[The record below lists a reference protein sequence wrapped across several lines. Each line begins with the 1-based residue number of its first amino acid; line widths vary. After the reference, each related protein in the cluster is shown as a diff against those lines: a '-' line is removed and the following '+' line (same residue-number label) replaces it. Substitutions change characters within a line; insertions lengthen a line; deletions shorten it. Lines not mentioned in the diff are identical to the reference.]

1 MAGGKLSPRQKMIG
15 MMYLVLTALLALNV
29 SKEILDA
36 FVTINAGL
44 ENTGSS
50 FDKDLAA
57 LYARF
62 DEKKSVDPLRVTP
75 NWEKAQEAKRMSKE
89 LNQYIDLLKKRLIR
103 ETEGFAN
110 HEEDTAKLMYVDGKD
125 NYDVPTDILIGDS
138 EDGSAGESRIL
149 KDKLNA
155 YEKDML
161 ALLPE
166 NTAKQLHL
174 NIDTEDPVD
183 GGETRTW
190 EMRNFYHSPL
200 AASVTILSKIQDDI
214 KSAEADVVDELLK
227 ATDSDII
234 PFDTVAAR
242 VVAPSNYI
250 LLGEDYNADIFL
262 AAFNKTLVPQVY
274 IGDYDPATGKMI
286 GGYDS
291 VNVDH
296 GLGKYKLT
304 TDKEG
309 VMTYEGVINMK
320 TPKGTYMQF
329 PFQSQYIVARPSAT
343 ASADKMNVVYA
354 GLVNPITVSVPGVPN
369 EKVRVSC
376 DNGTLTPLGG
386 GKYNVTAP
394 KTGRPCKIN
403 ISAETDSGSVR
414 PMGVMEFRVKQLPAP
429 LVYPSGATPQR
440 TSAASLANSL
450 GLVCTYG
457 PDFNFQATAS
467 VVSFSMDIMAPG
479 GTSFLYSKEGLTGNQ
494 IPQAA
499 KDILRN
505 ARRGTKVYFYAI
517 NSVGADGN
525 RVKSPDCTY
534 VIQ

>member
-50 FDKDLAA
+50 FDKDLAS

-75 NWEKAQEAKRMSKE
+75 NWEKAQEAKKMSTE

-103 ETEGFAN
+103 ETEGFVN
-110 HEEDTAKLMYVDGKD
+110 HEEDTCHLMYVSGKD

-149 KDKLNA
+149 KEKLNT
-155 YEKDML
+155 YETSLL

-174 NIDTEDPVD
+174 NIETEDPQD

-200 AASVTILSKIQDDI
+200 AASITILSKIQDDL
-214 KSAEADVVDELLK
+214 KAAEADVVEELLK
-227 ATDSDII
+227 STDADII

-291 VNVDH
+291 LTVDH
-296 GLGKYKLT
+296 GLGKYKLQ

-320 TPKGTYMQF
+320 TPKGTFMQF

-343 ASADKMNVVYA
+343 VSATKMNVMYA
-354 GLVNPITVSVPGVPN
+354 GLENPIKVSVPGVPN
-369 EKVRVSC
+369 EKVRVTCSSGTLVPKG
-376 DNGTLTPLGG
+376 NGEFVVINPSPGTLT
-386 GKYNVTAP
+386 VSV
-394 KTGRPCKIN
+394 
-403 ISAETDSGSVR
+403 SAENDSGAAR
-414 PMGVMEFRVKQLPAP
+414 PMGKMDFRVKRLPKP
-429 LVYPSGATPQR
+429 Y
-440 TSAASLANSL
+440 
-450 GLVCTYG
+450 
-457 PDFNFQATAS
+457 AS
-467 VVSFSMDIMAPG
+467 VSGVTGNKASSSQLGASPG
-479 GTSFLYSKEGLTGNQ
+479 LLCVYRDFDYEAKPKVTSFKYEIWNGGIGSPSKLYTGNLFDQ
-494 IPQAA
+494 DTQTRFRG
-499 KDILRN
+499 LR
-505 ARRGTKVYFYAI
+505 R
-517 NSVGADGN
+517 GN
-525 RVKSPDCTY
+525 RVIFTEIKAVGPDGVTVTLDDVT
-534 VIQ
+534 VIVQ

>member
-44 ENTGSS
+44 ENTGQG
-50 FDKDLAA
+50 FDQDLAA

-62 DEKKSVDPLRVTP
+62 DEKKSVDPLRVTA

-89 LNQYIDLLKKRLIR
+89 VNQYIDLLKKRLIR

-110 HEEDTAKLMYVDGKD
+110 HEEDTARLMYVDGKD
-125 NYDVPTDILIGDS
+125 NYDVSTDIMIGQS
-138 EDGSAGESRIL
+138 EDGSAGEARIL
-149 KDKLNA
+149 KTKLTEYKTNL
-155 YEKDML
+155 L

-166 NTAKQLHL
+166 HTAKQLHL
-174 NIDTEDPVD
+174 PIDTQDPQD

-200 AASVTILSKIQDDI
+200 AASVTILSKIQDDV

-242 VVAPSNYI
+242 VIAPTSYV
-250 LLGEDYNADIFL
+250 LLGEEYNADIFL
-262 AAFNKTLVPQVY
+262 AAFNKTLVPQVL
-274 IGDYDPATGKMI
+274 IGKYDSATGKMI
-286 GGYDS
+286 GAYDS
-291 VNVDH
+291 LPVFN
-296 GLGKYKLT
+296 GLGQYRMT
-304 TDKEG
+304 ADKEG
-309 VMTYEGVINMK
+309 IMTYEGVINMK

-343 ASADKMNVVYA
+343 ASADKMNVMYA
-354 GLVNPITVSVPGVPN
+354 GLINPITVSVPGIPN
-369 EKVRVSC
+369 EKVRVTC

-386 GKYNVTAP
+386 GKYNVTGPRA
-394 KTGRPCKIN
+394 GFCHIN
-403 ISAETDSGSVR
+403 ISAETDSGKVK
-414 PMGVMEFRVKQLPAP
+414 PMGTQEFRVKNLPAP
-429 LVYPSGATPQR
+429 MVYPSGVP
-440 TSAASLANSL
+440 SARPKASEIGNSL

-457 PDFNFQATAS
+457 PEFLFDAKAS
-467 VVSFSMDIMAPG
+467 VVSYELTVMSSAGI
-479 GTSFLYSKEGLTGNQ
+479 LYSNDNIRGYQ
-494 IPQAA
+494 IPEAA
-499 KDILRN
+499 KQVMRT
-505 ARRGTKVYFYAI
+505 ARRGTKVVFSNI
-517 NSVGADGN
+517 KSVGADGVQ
-525 RVKSPDCTY
+525 VKSPDCTY
-534 VIQ
+534 TIQ

>member
-1 MAGGKLSPRQKMIG
+1 MIG

-50 FDKDLAA
+50 FDKDIAG

-75 NWEKAQEAKRMSKE
+75 NWEKAQQAKAKSKE
-89 LNQYIDLLKKRLIR
+89 INQYIDLLKKQLIR
-103 ETEGFAN
+103 ETEGFVN
-110 HEEDTAKLMYVDGKD
+110 HEEDTARLMYVDGKD
-125 NYDVPTDILIGDS
+125 NYDVSTEIMIGQS
-138 EDGSAGESRIL
+138 EDGSSGEARVL
-149 KDKLNA
+149 KNKMIA
-155 YEKDML
+155 YKEEML
-161 ALLPE
+161 ALLPP
-166 NTAKQLHL
+166 TVASQLHL
-174 NIDTEDPVD
+174 NVETEDPQD
-183 GGETRTW
+183 GGETHTW
-190 EMRNFYHSPL
+190 ELRNFYHSPL
-200 AASVTILSKIQDDI
+200 AASVTILSKIQDDL
-214 KSAEADVVDELLK
+214 KAAEADVVEELLK

-274 IGDYDPATGKMI
+274 IGDYDPATGKMV
-286 GGYDS
+286 GSYDS
-291 VNVDH
+291 LNVDH
-296 GLGKYKLT
+296 GLGKYKLK

-343 ASADKMNVVYA
+343 ASADKMNVLYA
-354 GLVNPITVSVPGVPN
+354 GLENPVTVSVPGVPN

-386 GKYNVTAP
+386 GKYNVTKPVA
-394 KTGRPCKIN
+394 GRPCHIN
-403 ISAETDSGSVR
+403 ISAETDSGNVR
-414 PMGVMEFRVKQLPAP
+414 SMGVMEFRVKQLPAP
-429 LVYPSGATPQR
+429 QVYPSGATSPR
-440 TSAASLANSL
+440 TSAASLANCL

-457 PDFNFQATAS
+457 TDFNFNAKAS
-467 VVSFSMDIMAPG
+467 VVSFSMDIIAPG
-479 GTSFLYSKEGLTGNQ
+479 GSSFLYSKEGLSGNQ
-494 IPQAA
+494 IPADA
-499 KDILRN
+499 KNILRT
-505 ARRGTKVYFYAI
+505 AKRGTKVMFYSI
-517 NSVGADGN
+517 NSVGADNN

-534 VIQ
+534 IIQ

>member
-1 MAGGKLSPRQKMIG
+1 MASGKLSPRQKMIG

-29 SKEILDA
+29 SKEILEA

-44 ENTGSS
+44 ENTGTS
-50 FDKDLAA
+50 FDQDLAS

-62 DEKKSVDPLRVTP
+62 DEKKSIDPLRVTA
-75 NWEKAQEAKRMSKE
+75 NWEKAQEAKKMSKE

-103 ETEGFAN
+103 ETEGYAN
-110 HEEDTAKLMYVDGKD
+110 HEEDTARLMYIEGKD
-125 NYDVPTDILIGDS
+125 NYDVSTDILIGDS
-138 EDGSAGESRIL
+138 EDGSAGESRVL
-149 KDKLNA
+149 KTKLDE
-155 YEKDML
+155 YEKNLL

-174 NIDTEDPVD
+174 NIETEDPAD

-190 EMRNFYHSPL
+190 EMRNFYHTPL
-200 AASVTILSKIQDDI
+200 AASVTILSKIEDDI
-214 KSAEADVVDELLK
+214 KSAEADVVEELLK

-242 VVAPSNYI
+242 VIAPTSYV
-250 LLGEDYNADIFL
+250 LLGEEYNAEIFL
-262 AAFNKTLVPQVY
+262 AAFNRTLVPQVY

-291 VNVDH
+291 LPVHD
-296 GLGKYKLT
+296 GLGQYNLK

-309 VMTYEGVINMK
+309 IMTYEGVINMK

-329 PFQSQYIVARPSAT
+329 PFSSQYIVARPSAT
-343 ASADKMNVVYA
+343 ASADKMNVMYA
-354 GLVNPITVSVPGVPN
+354 GLENPITVSVPGVPN

-386 GKYNVTAP
+386 GKYNVTKPVA
-394 KTGRPCKIN
+394 GRPCHIN

-429 LVYPSGATPQR
+429 MVYPSGATSPR
-440 TSAASLANSL
+440 TTASSLATSI
-450 GLVCTYG
+450 GMVCTYG
-457 PDFNFQATAS
+457 PDFNFNAKAS
-467 VVSFSMDIMAPG
+467 VVSFSMDIIAPG
-479 GTSFLYSKEGLTGNQ
+479 GTAFLYSKEGIQGNQ
-494 IPQAA
+494 IPADA
-499 KDILRN
+499 KSILKN
-505 ARRGTKVYFYAI
+505 ARKGTKVMFYSI
-517 NSVGADGN
+517 NSVGADNN

-534 VIQ
+534 IIQ

>member
-1 MAGGKLSPRQKMIG
+1 MIG

-36 FVTINAGL
+36 FVTINTGL
-44 ENTGSS
+44 ENTGRG
-50 FDKDLAA
+50 FDQDLAA

-62 DEKKSVDPLRVTP
+62 DEKKSVDPIRVTT
-75 NWEKAQEAKRMSKE
+75 NWNKAQEAKKMSKE
-89 LNQYIDLLKKRLIR
+89 MNEYIDLLKKRLIR

-110 HEEDTAKLMYVDGKD
+110 HEEDTARLYYIDGKE
-125 NYDVPTDILIGDS
+125 NYDVPTNILIGNS
-138 EDGSAGESRIL
+138 EDGSAGESRVL
-149 KDKLNA
+149 KTKLNEF
-155 YEKDML
+155 EKNIL

-166 NTAKQLHL
+166 NTANQMHFG
-174 NIDTEDPVD
+174 IDTRDPQD
-183 GGETRTW
+183 DGETRTW
-190 EMRNFYHSPL
+190 EMRNFYNSPL
-200 AASVTILSKIQDDI
+200 VATVAILSKIQDDV

-242 VVAPSNYI
+242 VITSSNYV
-250 LLGEDYNADIFL
+250 LLGEEYNADIFL

-274 IGDYDPATGKMI
+274 IGEWDPKTGKMV
-286 GGYDS
+286 GAYDS
-291 VNVDH
+291 LTIHD
-296 GLGKYKLT
+296 GLGQYTVK

-309 VMTYEGVINMK
+309 IVTYEGVVNMK
-320 TPKGTYMQF
+320 TPKGTFMQF

-343 ASADKMNVVYA
+343 ASADKMNVMYA

-369 EKVRVSC
+369 EKVRVTC

-386 GKYNVTAP
+386 GKYNVTGP

-403 ISAETDSGSVR
+403 ISAETDSGKVK

-429 LVYPSGATPQR
+429 LVYPSGATSPR
-440 TSAASLANSL
+440 TTASSLANSL

-457 PDFNFQATAS
+457 TDFNFDAKAS
-467 VVSFSMDIMAPG
+467 VVSYSMDVVGPG
-479 GTSFLYSKEGLTGNQ
+479 GVFLFSGNGIRGNQ
-494 IPQAA
+494 IPQGGKDALKNA
-499 KDILRN
+499 KK
-505 ARRGTKVYFYAI
+505 GTKVYFYEI
-517 NSVGADGN
+517 NSVGADQN

-534 VIQ
+534 IIN

>member
-1 MAGGKLSPRQKMIG
+1 MASGKLSPRQKMIG

-36 FVTINAGL
+36 FVTINTGL
-44 ENTGSS
+44 ENTGHG
-50 FDKDLAA
+50 FDQDLAA

-62 DEKKSVDPLRVTP
+62 DEKKSVDPLRVTS

-89 LNQYIDLLKKRLIR
+89 MNQYIDLLKKRLIR

-110 HEEDTAKLMYVDGKD
+110 HEEDTVRLMYVDGKD
-125 NYDVPTDILIGDS
+125 NYDIPTEIMIGQS

-149 KDKLNA
+149 KTKLNDF
-155 YEKDML
+155 EKNLL

-174 NIDTEDPVD
+174 AIDTEDPAD

-200 AASVTILSKIQDDI
+200 VASVTILSKIQDDI
-214 KSAEADVVDELLK
+214 KSAEADVVNELLK

-242 VVAPSNYI
+242 VIAPTSYV
-250 LLGEDYNADIFL
+250 LLGEEYNAEIFL
-262 AAFNKTLVPQVY
+262 AAFNKTLVPQVL
-274 IGDYDPATGKMI
+274 IGTYDPKTGKMI
-286 GGYDS
+286 GQYDS
-291 VNVDH
+291 LPVHD
-296 GLGKYKLT
+296 GLGQYTLR

-309 VMTYEGVINMK
+309 IMTYEGVINMK

-343 ASADKMNVVYA
+343 ASADKMNVMYA
-354 GLVNPITVSVPGVPN
+354 GLENPITVSVPGIPN
-369 EKVRVSC
+369 EKVRVTC

-386 GKYNVTAP
+386 GKYNVTNP
-394 KTGRPCKIN
+394 KAGMCHIN
-403 ISAETDSGSVR
+403 ISAETDSGAVK
-414 PMGVMEFRVKQLPAP
+414 PMGTQEFRVKNLPAP
-429 LVYPSGATPQR
+429 MVYPSGV
-440 TSAASLANSL
+440 TSPRPMASQICNSL

-457 PDFNFQATAS
+457 SEFVFNARAN
-467 VVSFSMDIMAPG
+467 VVSYSLDIMSSAG
-479 GTSFLYSKEGLTGNQ
+479 ILYSKENISGYQ

-499 KDILRN
+499 KTVLCS
-505 ARRGTKVYFYAI
+505 ARRGTKVIFYNI
-517 NSVGADGN
+517 TSEGADKN
-525 RVKSPDCTY
+525 KIKSPDVTY
-534 VIQ
+534 TIQ